1 MTSTGKGPVFIS
13 TPLEVVLETN
23 NILVVHLS
31 LETPITGKLEALAE
45 GKNEERAPPVL
56 RGSMLNLM

>member
-1 MTSTGKGPVFIS
+1 MTSTGKWPVFFS
-13 TPLEVVLETN
+13 TPVEVVLETN

-45 GKNEERAPPVL
+45 GKK
-56 RGSMLNLM
+56 